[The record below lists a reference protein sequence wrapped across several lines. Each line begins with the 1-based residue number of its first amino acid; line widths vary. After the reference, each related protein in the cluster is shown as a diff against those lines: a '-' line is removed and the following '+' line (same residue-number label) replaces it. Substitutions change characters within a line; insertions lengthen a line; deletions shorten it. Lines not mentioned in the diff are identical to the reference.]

1 MSKKSN
7 AAIVKPEGLEKVLL
21 HACCA
26 PCSTAIVEWLKN
38 NSLKPT
44 IFYYN
49 PNIFPKEEYD
59 KRRDESRRH
68 AEMNGIDWIEGEW
81 DHEEWKKAV
90 EGHEHDAERQGRCQI
105 CFNLRMKKA
114 AEKAKELGLD
124 TFTTTL
130 ASSRWKNLDQVNTA
144 GAKAEAETDGT
155 SFWAQNWRKG
165 GLQERRNA
173 LIKEGNFYNQLY
185 CGCEYSMRT
194 KDDDIDKN
202 LPK

>member
-1 MSKKSN
+1 
-7 AAIVKPEGLEKVLL
+7 
-21 HACCA
+21 
-26 PCSTAIVEWLKN
+26 
-38 NSLKPT
+38 
-44 IFYYN
+44 
-49 PNIFPKEEYD
+49 
-59 KRRDESRRH
+59 
-68 AEMNGIDWIEGEW
+68 MNGIDWIEGEW
-81 DHEEWKKAV
+81 DHEVWEKAV
-90 EGHEHDAERQGRCQI
+90 EGHEQDAERQDRCQI

-114 AEKAKELGLD
+114 AEKAKELGID

-130 ASSRWKNLDQVNTA
+130 ASSRWKNLDQVNAA

>member
-1 MSKKSN
+1 MSKKSTP
-7 AAIVKPEGLEKVLL
+7 AIVKPEGLEKVLL

-38 NSLKPT
+38 NSLEPI

-90 EGHEHDAERQGRCQI
+90 KGHEQDAERQDRCQI

-130 ASSRWKNLDQVNTA
+130 ASSRWKNLDQVNAA

>member
-7 AAIVKPEGLEKVLL
+7 AAIVKPEGLERVLL

-38 NSLKPT
+38 NSLKPI

-90 EGHEHDAERQGRCQI
+90 EGHEHDAERQGGCQI

-114 AEKAKELGLD
+114 AEKAEELGFD

-130 ASSRWKNLDQVNTA
+130 ASSRWKNLDQVNAA
-144 GAKAEAETDGT
+144 GAKAEAETNGT

-165 GLQERRNA
+165 GLQERRNT

-185 CGCEYSMRT
+185 CGCEYSMRI